1 MRKNSENQRP
11 LSPLWPQH
19 PLARELAVISQILDK
34 HPQISELVVQDLSD
48 NRQRQRGAPGLSG
61 EQVVRC
67 AVLKNWQQF
76 SYRRLAFHL
85 ADSMS
90 FRKFCRL
97 PLGWTPTKSCLQEN
111 IGAIRAA
118 TWEQINRVLMQWAD
132 QEGLE
137 KGRKIRVDATAVP
150 SPIHYPL
157 DSQLLY
163 DSIRKITAL
172 LRKLKAH
179 HPVVSYRDHCRRAK
193 RRCTNLRN
201 TRGPAPK
208 KALYRNLLQAARQ
221 TAGYAG
227 RALQEGARWEDVP
240 SRKLLE
246 QLRHYLD
253 LFERVMQQTQ
263 RRVLEGEK
271 VPAEDKVVSIFEEH
285 TDILQTGGRET
296 TFGHKVFLTCGK
308 TSLMLDCRVVR
319 GNPADQAQM
328 QPMLE
333 RHEQLYGR
341 YPRQVSLDGGFAG
354 RDNLR
359 WAKKQGIS
367 DVAFAKK
374 RGLKVPDMV
383 RSSWVYRQ
391 LRRFRAGI
399 EGCISMLKR
408 VFGVDRCTWKGWE
421 HFQQYVQM
429 SVVSYNLLVLARLLL

>member
-11 LSPLWPQH
+11 LTPLWPQH
-19 PLARELAVISQILDK
+19 ALAHELAVISKILDQ
-34 HPQISELVVQDLSD
+34 HPRISELVLQDLSD
-48 NRQRQRGAPGLSG
+48 KQQQRGAPGLSG
-61 EQVVRC
+61 EQALRC
-67 AVLKNWQQF
+67 AVLKNWQQL
-76 SYRRLAFHL
+76 SYRKLAFHL

-90 FRKFCRL
+90 FRKFGRL
-97 PLGWTPTKSCLQEN
+97 PLGWTPNKSCLQEN
-111 IGAIRAA
+111 IGAIRAE
-118 TWEQINRVLMQWAD
+118 TWEQINRVLIGWAD
-132 QEGLE
+132 REGLE
-137 KGRKIRVDATAVP
+137 KGRQVRVDATAVA

-163 DSIRKITAL
+163 DGIRKITAL
-172 LRKLKAH
+172 LGKVQAH
-179 HPVVSYRDHCRRAK
+179 HPVWFSDHCRRAR

-201 TRGPAPK
+201 ARGQAK
-208 KALYRNLLQAARQ
+208 KKPLYQDLLKAAQ
-221 TAGYAG
+221 KTAHYAR
-227 RALQEGARWEDVP
+227 RALEEASSWQDGP
-240 SRKLLE
+240 SLVLAA
-246 QLRHYLD
+246 QLRHYLG
-253 LFERVMQQTQ
+253 LLERVMDQTE
-263 RRVLEGEK
+263 RRVLRGEK
-271 VPAEDKVVSIFEEH
+271 VPAGQKLVSIFEEH
-285 TDILQTGGRET
+285 SDIIQSGGRET
-296 TFGHKVFLTCGK
+296 TFGHKVFLTGGK
-308 TSLMLDCRVVR
+308 TSLMLDCRVLR

-328 QPMLE
+328 QPMLD
-333 RHEQLYGR
+333 RHQQHYGH
-341 YPRQVSLDGGFAG
+341 YPRQVSLDGGFAS

-374 RGLKVPDMV
+374 RDLKVSEMV

>member
-1 MRKNSENQRP
+1 MRKNSKNQRP

-34 HPQISELVVQDLSD
+34 HPKIPQLVVQDLSD
-48 NRQRQRGAPGLSG
+48 RDHQRGAPGLSG

-67 AVLKNWQQF
+67 AVLKNWQQL
-76 SYRRLAFHL
+76 SYRKLAFHL

-90 FRKFCRL
+90 FRRFCRL

-111 IGAIRAA
+111 IGTIRAA
-118 TWEQINRVLMQWAD
+118 TWEQINRVLIQWAAG
-132 QEGLE
+132 EGLE
-137 KGRKIRVDATAVP
+137 KGHKIRVDATAVA

-179 HPVVSYRDHCRRAK
+179 HPVSYSDHCRRAR

-201 TRGPAPK
+201 TRGQAKK
-208 KALYRNLLQAARQ
+208 KALYRDLLQAARQ

-227 RALQEGARWEDVP
+227 RALQEGALWEDAP
-240 SRKLLE
+240 SL
-246 QLRHYLD
+246 QLRQQLGHYLQ
-253 LFERVMQQTQ
+253 LLERVMHQTQ
-263 RRVLEGEK
+263 RRVLRGEK
-271 VPAEDKVVSIFEEH
+271 VPAEQKVVSIFQEH
-285 TDILQTGGRET
+285 TDIIQKGGRAT
-296 TFGHKVFLTCGK
+296 TFGHKVFLNGGR
-308 TSLMLDCRVVR
+308 TSLILDCWVVR
-319 GNPADQAQM
+319 GNPSDQAQM
-328 QPMLE
+328 QPILE
-333 RHEQLYGR
+333 RHCQLYGR
-341 YPRQVSLDGGFAG
+341 YPRQASLDGGFASQ
-354 RDNLR
+354 DNLQ

-374 RGLKVPDMV
+374 RGLKVSDMV

-429 SVVSYNLLVLARLLL
+429 SVVSFNLLVLARLLL

>member
-1 MRKNSENQRP
+1 MRKNSEHQRP
-11 LSPLWPQH
+11 LTPLWPQH
-19 PLARELAVISQILDK
+19 ALAQELALISKILDQ
-34 HPQISELVVQDLSD
+34 HPQISDLVLQDLSD
-48 NRQRQRGAPGLSG
+48 NQQQQRGAPGLSG
-61 EQVVRC
+61 EQAVRC
-67 AVLKNWQQF
+67 AVLKNWQQL
-76 SYRRLAFHL
+76 SYRKLAFHL

-90 FRKFCRL
+90 FRRFCRF

-111 IGAIRAA
+111 IGAIRVE
-118 TWEQINRVLMQWAD
+118 TWEQINRVLIRWAD
-132 QEGLE
+132 QQGLE

-163 DSIRKITAL
+163 DGIRKITAL
-172 LRKLKAH
+172 LGKVKAH
-179 HPVVSYRDHCRRAK
+179 HPVLYSDHCRRAR

-201 TRGPAPK
+201 ARGQAK
-208 KALYRNLLQAARQ
+208 KKPLYRDLLKVAAKTAHYARQALKEASSWQDGPSLLLAAR
-221 TAGYAG
+221 
-227 RALQEGARWEDVP
+227 
-240 SRKLLE
+240 
-246 QLRHYLD
+246 LRHYLP
-253 LFERVMQQTQ
+253 LLERVMEQTK
-263 RRVLEGEK
+263 RRVLRGEK
-271 VPAEDKVVSIFEEH
+271 VPAEHKVVSIFEEH
-285 TDILQTGGRET
+285 SDIIRKGGRET

-308 TSLMLDCRVVR
+308 TSLILDCRVVR

-341 YPRQVSLDGGFAG
+341 YPRQASLDGGFASQ
-354 RDNLR
+354 DNLR

-374 RGLKVPDMV
+374 GKLKVPDMV

>member
-1 MRKNSENQRP
+1 
-11 LSPLWPQH
+11 
-19 PLARELAVISQILDK
+19 LAVISEILDQ

-48 NRQRQRGAPGLSG
+48 KRGQARGAPGLSG

-67 AVLKNWQQF
+67 AVLKNWQQL
-76 SYRRLAFHL
+76 SSRQLAFHV

-97 PLGWTPTKSCLQEN
+97 PLGWPPTKSCLQEN

-118 TWEQINRVLMQWAD
+118 TWEQINRVLIQWAD
-132 QEGLE
+132 REGLE
-137 KGRKIRVDATAVP
+137 KGRKIRVDATAVA

-163 DSIRKITAL
+163 DGIRKITTL
-172 LRKLKAH
+172 LAKAKAH
-179 HPVVSYRDHCRRAK
+179 HPVCYSDHCRRAK

-201 TRGPAPK
+201 TRGLAK
-208 KALYRNLLQAARQ
+208 KKPLYQDLLKAAQ
-221 TAGYAG
+221 KTAHYAR
-227 RALQEGARWEDVP
+227 RALEQASWWRDGP
-240 SRKLLE
+240 SLVLATR
-246 QLRHYLD
+246 LRHYLP
-253 LFERVMQQTQ
+253 LLERVLDQTE
-263 RRVLEGEK
+263 RRVLRGEK
-271 VPAEDKVVSIFEEH
+271 VPAEQKVVSIFEEH
-285 TDILQTGGRET
+285 SDIIQTGGRET

-308 TSLMLDCRVVR
+308 TSLMLDCRVLR

-333 RHEQLYGR
+333 RHQQHYGH
-341 YPRQVSLDGGFAG
+341 YPRQVSLDGGFAS
-354 RDNLR
+354 RDNLK
-359 WAKKQGIS
+359 WAKSQGIA

-374 RGLKVPDMV
+374 RDLKVSEMV

-429 SVVSYNLLVLARLLL
+429 SVVSYNLLVLARLRL